1 MKKILF
7 LLLSVAVA
15 SSAFAGVKVNQVQK
29 SVLPQASKITKVSNA
44 PAVTKVNVQTMNINA
59 PRVQAPQRQALP
71 IEGLSWLENSVNP
84 SQRAVVT
91 EQPAGEVKS
100 YIRSGKANYCDDSSV
115 YTGDQSGTVTVVVDG
130 DTYWFKNLFYDPL
143 GNFDVNYWIQGTKSG
158 NVITVSL
165 PQDVDATTYT
175 GYTVQMAWGTTRISG
190 SSIAFTKSS
199 NAAAYFDIDS
209 NGVLTLRN
217 ATYSSSYAG
226 NGLHAYV
233 SASGTNYYQYMSLF
247 TTTLTP
253 AENVPQIITY
263 SDIQSMT
270 GELVAYDRYGMS
282 LVPIIEGN
290 YITGLDIAEQ
300 NGSTY
305 IFYDEDGE
313 TVYMYNPIYGF
324 LSGAWVKGTKS
335 GDKLTFPLGQYL
347 IYWEDDDFAVKTCWG
362 TFTDYQ
368 GFTADPSVTE
378 VTYTITDEYI
388 VLDNAGLEQV
398 NDTTYS
404 FTGLA
409 TMLDSARVDL
419 RWYYR
424 LDFTSALFLEAGT
437 PTLVNVEAGV
447 TTANVSWTAG
457 EHNATW
463 NVRYRE
469 PVDPSTVDFFYCEF
483 EEADTTTLYEMWGMD
498 ADGDGNWWEW
508 TQGQDGNLYFTSA
521 SYINDVGA
529 LTPDNW
535 LVTPEITLDGVVRL
549 TAWGQDASWAAEVFN
564 VYYFVG
570 DTATIEDFATSF
582 VALGEDVTTTGEKTE
597 YTFAIPDAVKGQ
609 KGYIAIRHYNVTDM
623 FMLNIDDLYVGDP
636 DGGSHWIYVYDVE
649 DPATVLSGLTPE
661 TTYEVQV
668 QGVNGGGGVSAW
680 TESVLFTT
688 LADQP
693 QPTVLRGDVDDSKD
707 VGMDDLTVLI
717 NYLLT
722 NDASLIN
729 YDNAAICDALTGD
742 ESEIVSMDD
751 LTALINYLL
760 TGNWPD

>member
-15 SSAFAGVKVNQVQK
+15 SSAFAGVRVNQVQK

-59 PRVQAPQRQALP
+59 PRVQAPQRQGIP
-71 IEGLSWLENSVNP
+71 CEGLNLLSASNN
-84 SQRAVVT
+84 RAIVT
-91 EQPAGEVKS
+91 EQPAGDVRY
-100 YIRSGKANYCDDSSV
+100 YIRSGKANYADDSSV
-115 YTGDQSGTVTVVVDG
+115 YTGDQSGKVTVVENG
-130 DTYWFKNLFYDPL
+130 NTIWFKNLFYDPE
-143 GNFDVNYWIQGTKSG
+143 GNFTVNYWIQGTKNG
-158 NVITVSL
+158 NEIAISL
-165 PQDVDATTYT
+165 PQEI
-175 GYTVQMAWGTTRISG
+175 GTTAAGNTILMGWGSTRVQS
-190 SSIAFTKSS
+190 SSIRFTLSS
-199 NAAAYFDIDS
+199 TTTTAYFDIDAD
-209 NGVLTLRN
+209 GVLSLRN
-217 ATYSSSYAG
+217 ATYSSQYTG
-226 NGLHAYV
+226 NGLHAYYRTY
-233 SASGTNYYQYMSLF
+233 STYYQYMSLF

-253 AENVPQIITY
+253 AENLPQVIEY

-282 LVPIIEGN
+282 LVPIIEDN
-290 YITGLDIAEQ
+290 YITGLDITEQ
-300 NGSTY
+300 NGGTY

-347 IYWEDDDFAVKTCWG
+347 IYWQDDDLAVKTCWG

-388 VLDNAGLEQV
+388 VLDNAGYDQV

-409 TMLDSARVDL
+409 TMLDSARVDV

-424 LDFTSALFLEAGT
+424 LDFNSALFLEAGT
-437 PTLVNVEAGV
+437 PTEVTVQEGS

-508 TQGQDGNLYFTSA
+508 TQGQDGNLYFSSA
-521 SYINDVGA
+521 SYINNVGP

-549 TAWGQDASWAAEVFN
+549 TAWGQDASYAAEVFN

-623 FMLNIDDLYVGDP
+623 FRLNIDDLYVGDP
-636 DGGSHWIYVYDVE
+636 DGGSQWIYVYDVE

-680 TESVLFTT
+680 TESVVFTT

-693 QPTVLRGDVDDSKD
+693 LPTIKRGDVDGDGTVGMGDLTALISYLVGVFGPDDINFENAAVCDSMTGDASED
-707 VGMDDLTVLI
+707 VGM
-717 NYLLT
+717 
-722 NDASLIN
+722 
-729 YDNAAICDALTGD
+729 
-742 ESEIVSMDD
+742 ED
-751 LTALINYLL
+751 LTALINYLVYG
-760 TGNWPD
+760 TWPN